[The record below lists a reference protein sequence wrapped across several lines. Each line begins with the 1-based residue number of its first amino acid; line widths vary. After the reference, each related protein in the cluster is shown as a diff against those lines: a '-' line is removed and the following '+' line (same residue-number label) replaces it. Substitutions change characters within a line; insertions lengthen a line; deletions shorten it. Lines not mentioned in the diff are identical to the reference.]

1 MSWGK
6 RWSLERY
13 AKTLEALL
21 AWSGSR
27 TSVNDC
33 LAAGGAQVVC
43 CWHQDSFVVCIRQ
56 GVCLRDRWSCAFV
69 TERSNNALSHCTC
82 AHIYG
87 RSGAVAQQLQ
97 EHGHGCKF
105 QLVLVKAPA
114 R

>member
-27 TSVNDC
+27 TSVNGFLQQNVHRRYAVGTRILLWCASARLCVDET
-33 LAAGGAQVVC
+33 GGAV
-43 CWHQDSFVVCIRQ
+43 H
-56 GVCLRDRWSCAFV
+56 
-69 TERSNNALSHCTC
+69 LSL
-82 AHIYG
+82 
-87 RSGAVAQQLQ
+87 SAQTT
-97 EHGHGCKF
+97 
-105 QLVLVKAPA
+105 